1 MTRKMVLT
9 WLLPS
14 LLVPVVIVGALFA
27 FRDSTVDRLRFLLMA
42 RTVGMTKQQADQLE
56 GNVKADPK
64 SFADRMELLYFYSF
78 KKSSP
83 DGLSPDELANRRQHI
98 LWVIANKPSSGF
110 AGDPAMEFYPKNEEL
125 DTEGVAEARKLWL
138 VQVQTKPSDA
148 RRMYNA
154 GEFFSSIHD
163 YPQSEMLFERSR
175 TIDPAAYD
183 VTFSLATDYWHDTRY
198 SALSAERVTNAKK
211 ALGMFEQALKNAHGK
226 QERRFVLPD
235 AAQAA
240 LESGDDEKATSWSK
254 EMLSMADQST
264 KGEDFTDEIHYGNIV
279 LGRIALQHGDIAA
292 AGSYL
297 AKAGLADGNPH
308 LDTFGPNMMLAKELL
323 QKGDD
328 KPVLAYLVSCGR
340 FWKDDDGK
348 LAKWRSD
355 VTEGKMPDFGPNLN
369 Y

>member
-1 MTRKMVLT
+1 MTRKIVLV
-9 WLLPS
+9 WLVPS
-14 LLVPVVIVGALFA
+14 LLLISAFVGCFA
-27 FRDSTVDRLRFLLMA
+27 FRDSAADSLRFLLLA
-42 RTVGMTKQQADQLE
+42 RSVGMTKQQADQLE
-56 GNVKADPK
+56 RDVKAAPK
-64 SFADRMELLYFYSF
+64 SFADRIQLLYFYSF
-78 KKSSP
+78 RKPSP
-83 DGLSPDELANRRQHI
+83 DGLPADELANRRQHI

-110 AGDPAMEFYPKNEEL
+110 AGDPAMEFYPKDEEADPQGL
-125 DTEGVAEARKLWL
+125 EEAKKLWL
-138 VQVQTKPSDA
+138 MQVHARPLDA
-148 RRMYNA
+148 RRTYNA
-154 GEFFSSIHD
+154 GEFFSSIHE
-163 YPQSEMLFERSR
+163 YPQSETLLERAR

-198 SALSAERVTNAKK
+198 SATDAERFINAKK
-211 ALGMFEQALKNAHGK
+211 ALDMFEKALKNAHGK
-226 QERRFVLPD
+226 QERRFVLPQ

-240 LESGDDEKATSWSK
+240 FEAGDYERATSWSK
-254 EMLSMADQST
+254 EMLNMADQPT
-264 KGEDFTDEIHYGNIV
+264 HGEDFGDEVHYGNIV
-279 LGRIALQHGDIAA
+279 LGRIALQHGDVAA

-328 KPVLAYLVSCGR
+328 KPVLAYLESCSR

-355 VTEGKMPDFGPNLN
+355 ITDGKMPDFGPNLN